1 MTVTPAPIDAPTIAE
16 VRAWVGVSVA
26 SLSDEQLQQ
35 IIDTESAL
43 QAAACAWLDTYPT
56 ALRQALLRRCGRE
69 IGGRQLPLGLTADT
83 AGEYAPVRL
92 PSYDVEIE
100 RLEAPWRVIAVA

>member
-1 MTVTPAPIDAPTIAE
+1 MAATIPTVAE
-16 VRAWVGVSVA
+16 VRAWTSVTVQ
-26 SLSDEQLQQ
+26 SMSDTQIQQ

-43 QAAACAWLDTYPT
+43 QAAACAWLADSYPVGL
-56 ALRQALLRRCGRE
+56 AQAMLRRCARE
-69 IGGRQLPLGLTADT
+69 IAGRQLPLGLTADT

-92 PSYDVEIE
+92 PSFDVEIE